1 MTTRYNSIHM
11 RKAERDWRPALWSSL
26 PCFVLGLTV
35 ELANVRV
42 ERERKGLVHIIHY
55 LHKLYIK
62 NCPGAMPA
70 GFILV
75 EWSNEEI
82 KYITDPEGENE
93 LLVFQSVSSLSFSLR
108 TRIVTFWGFVIIFVT
123 LCALVV
129 LTSGGPAAC

>member
-1 MTTRYNSIHM
+1 
-11 RKAERDWRPALWSSL
+11 
-26 PCFVLGLTV
+26 
-35 ELANVRV
+35 
-42 ERERKGLVHIIHY
+42 
-55 LHKLYIK
+55 
-62 NCPGAMPA
+62 MPA